1 MKEPKKRTI
10 NELRQTKD
18 SNYTHPSLSK
28 AENKLSKKEDY
39 ESLRE
44 KAESFL
50 DENYFH
56 LKIDLRISNY
66 SDVISALV
74 DFKKETK

>member
-18 SNYTHPSLSK
+18 CNYTHP
-28 AENKLSKKEDY
+28 EIKLLKKENY
-39 ESLRE
+39 ESIRE
-44 KAESFL
+44 KAELFV

-56 LKIDLRISNY
+56 LKIDLGMSNY
-66 SDVISALV
+66 NDVISAIV
-74 DFKKETK
+74 DFKKQTK

>member
-18 SNYTHPSLSK
+18 SNYTHPMNNPST
-28 AENKLSKKEDY
+28 KEDY
-39 ESLRE
+39 ESLVK

-56 LKIDLRISNY
+56 LKTDLRMSNY

-74 DFKKETK
+74 DFNKETK

>member
-1 MKEPKKRTI
+1 MNKLNK
-10 NELRQTKD
+10 LRQVKD
-18 SNYTHPSLSK
+18 SNYIHPISDSSK
-28 AENKLSKKEDY
+28 TEDY

-56 LKIDLRISNY
+56 LKADLRTSNY

>member
-1 MKEPKKRTI
+1 MENFNLKGYLE
-10 NELRQTKD
+10 
-18 SNYTHPSLSK
+18 
-28 AENKLSKKEDY
+28 ENKLIKETEDY

-56 LKIDLRISNY
+56 LKTDLRTSKY
-66 SDVISALV
+66 EDVISALV
-74 DFKKETK
+74 DYKKEI